1 VAEIFV
7 EKPYCEKSRT
17 ISKVAST
24 MAARE
29 IPSRA
34 T

>member
-1 VAEIFV
+1 VAEILV
-7 EKPYCEKSRT
+7 EKPYCENSRS

-29 IPSRA
+29 IPRRA